1 MEMGAPAGGEGG
13 VPSSDYF
20 QDGREVTDAG
30 VGVACTR
37 LPLETGGAPGL
48 VEDVKLQRIITRNL
62 LLLRQIGAT
71 RRDNCACVRV
81 THVATESRLVGEGH
95 AAHLA
100 TIDIDHTNKSV
111 AERELLHRIRCRIVH
126 RRRDRRG
133 FTAVGDG
140 CDSFGGLKTQ
150 VVIRDWAM
158 EVAISRVG
166 IDCPANLRIIE
177 FLDRCHVELMIVIL
191 R

>member
-13 VPSSDYF
+13 IPGSNYF
-20 QDGREVTDAG
+20 KDSREVTDAG
-30 VGVACTR
+30 IGMACTR
-37 LPLETGGAPGL
+37 LPLKASGAPGL

-71 RRDNCACVRV
+71 RRNDCTCVRV
-81 THVATESRLVGEGH
+81 THVATESGLVGEGH
-95 AAHLA
+95 SAHLA
-100 TIDIDHTNKSV
+100 AIDIDHTNKSV

-126 RRRDRRG
+126 RRRNRRR
-133 FTAVGDG
+133 FTSVGDG

-150 VVIRDWAM
+150 VVVRDWAM

-166 IDCPANLRIIE
+166 IDCSMNLRIIVV
-177 FLDRCHVELMIVIL
+177 LDRCHVELMVMLL